1 MGFSSLIDIMGA
13 TVIGGLLLMI
23 LLRMND
29 KAVENTYLHGA
40 ELLVQENLVAVVE
53 LLEHDFRKIGYC
65 KRWNVLPDPS
75 HSIIAAD
82 STSIS
87 FLTDLDND
95 GNIDTLSYYTGP
107 TSELSSTANPRDRLL
122 YRVENS
128 ETPRGSNVGV
138 TQFRLTFFD
147 ALGNQLPF
155 PITVPSA
162 IYIMQIDVTVEDF
175 ESYNQNYSSAFWR
188 QIRLAARN
196 LGNR

>member
-1 MGFSSLIDIMGA
+1 MGFSSLIDILGA
-13 TVIGGLLLMI
+13 TVIGGILLMI

-40 ELLVQENLVAVVE
+40 ELMVQENLVAVVE

-75 HSIIAAD
+75 HAIIAAD
-82 STSIS
+82 SNSIA
-87 FLTDLDND
+87 FLTDLNND
-95 GNIDTLSYYTGP
+95 GNIDTLHYYLGT
-107 TSELSSTANPRDRLL
+107 TSELSNTANPRDRLL

-128 ETPRGSNVGV
+128 QPARGSNLGV
-138 TQFRLTFFD
+138 TQFRLTYFD
-147 ALGNQLPF
+147 ALGNQLNF

>member
-1 MGFSSLIDIMGA
+1 MGFSTLIDILGS
-13 TVIGGLLLMI
+13 TVIGGMLLMI

-29 KAVENTYLHGA
+29 KAVENTYYNGA
-40 ELLVQENLVAVVE
+40 ELMVQENLVATVE
-53 LLEHDFRKIGYC
+53 LLEHDFRKIGFC
-65 KRWNVLPDPS
+65 KKWNVLPDPS
-75 HSIIAAD
+75 HAIIAAD

-87 FLTDLDND
+87 FLTDLDNN
-95 GNIDTLSYYTGP
+95 GVVDTLHYYLGP
-107 TSELSSTANPRDRLL
+107 TSELSNTANPRDRIL

-128 ETPRGSNVGV
+128 QSPKGSNLGV
-138 TQFRLTFFD
+138 TQFRLTYFD

-175 ESYNQNYSSAFWR
+175 ESYNQNYSTAFWR